1 MREAPPTAEVNAVA
15 RLCESETASVLCVL
29 NTGYECAVVA
39 TEIDGTVFGV
49 DLGSRVT
56 IRAAQRFLML
66 GPDGPLSWDD
76 VARLV
81 DTTGD
86 QRRR

>member
-1 MREAPPTAEVNAVA
+1 MAS
-15 RLCESETASVLCVL
+15 LCESETATVLCVL
-29 NTGYECAVVA
+29 NTGYECAVLA
-39 TEIDGTVFGV
+39 AELDGTVFGV

-56 IRAAQRFLML
+56 AREARGFLML

-81 DTTGD
+81 DATGD
-86 QRRR
+86 G